1 MINRA
6 LKQSI
11 LEKIGLGKAIIIL
24 GPRQVGK
31 STLLDIIAHESGQV
45 VKILNCDERDDR
57 AALSDTTSTELISL
71 VGKSTLVLIDEA
83 QRVKNIGLT
92 LKLFTDRIKSV
103 QIIVTGS
110 SSLDLANEI
119 NEPLTGR
126 KYEYRMFPLS
136 TGEMIAHHGETVEK
150 RLLHQR
156 MLFGFYPEVV
166 NSPGQEK
173 IVLRDISQSYLYKDI
188 LAFREIRK
196 PELLEKLL
204 TALALQLGN
213 EVSFNELANTIG
225 SDQLTVQRY
234 LDLLEKSFV
243 IFRLSSYSKNL
254 RTELK
259 RNRKIYFYD
268 NGIRN
273 AILNNFLPLESRN
286 DIGALW
292 ENFLVSERLKSLN
305 YSQQFPN
312 SYFWRTREGA
322 EVDYLEEQDGSIN
335 AFEFKWNPKKTVKAP
350 HSFLTAYPNSSFKV
364 IHPDSYLEFLNIEK
378 MNIE

>member
-6 LKQSI
+6 LKQVI
-11 LEKIGLGKAIIIL
+11 LEKIGRGKAIIIL

-57 AALSDTTSTELISL
+57 AALTDTTSTELISL

-136 TGEMIAHHGETVEK
+136 SGEMIAHHGQTVEK

-292 ENFLVSERLKSLN
+292 ENFLVSERMKSLN
-305 YSQQFPN
+305 YAQQFPN
-312 SYFWRTREGA
+312 CYFWRTREGA
-322 EVDYLEEQDGSIN
+322 EVDYLEEQDGSMN

-350 HSFLTAYPNSSFKV
+350 PSFLTAYPNSSFKV
-364 IHPDSYLEFLNIEK
+364 IHPDNYMDFLNIEQR
-378 MNIE
+378 NIE